1 MNTAELI
8 RPARLPAAA
17 LAEGVPA
24 EGTAV
29 RDYRRSVAW
38 RSVLLALLLLAGF
51 AALLADLVVGSG
63 TLTLREVIDGLL
75 SPSTVD
81 PTVRVVLWELRMP
94 ITFTAALAGIGLA
107 LAGSLMQTVLN
118 NPLAEPFTLGISS
131 AAGFGA
137 ALAMVFG
144 TSVLGAAADWLPA
157 ELFISVNAF
166 VFALATVVF
175 VTLLARRAGMGV
187 ETVTLLGIAV
197 HFTFSALLAVAQYM
211 ADQNQLQSL
220 VFWLLGSLLK
230 ATWMKVTI
238 NAIIVA
244 LILPL
249 LLARAWAL
257 TALRGFGDGAVVLG
271 IRVER
276 LRFTMLVAAAL
287 LAASATATIGVVG
300 FVGLV
305 APHMA
310 RMLVGEDQ
318 RFSLA
323 VTAACGLLVLTLASL
338 VSKLI
343 IPGAVLPIGMVTS
356 LLGLPFFLA
365 QILHSRRRAAA

>member
-1 MNTAELI
+1 MSQRLGLAGAVIAAPELEGG
-8 RPARLPAAA
+8 
-17 LAEGVPA
+17 EGV
-24 EGTAV
+24 AV
-29 RDYRRSVAW
+29 RDYRRSVTW
-38 RSVLLALLLLAGF
+38 RALLLAALLLAGS

-63 TLTLREVIDGLL
+63 TLSPQEVMEGLL
-75 SPSTVD
+75 SPGTAD

-94 ITFTAALAGIGLA
+94 ITFTAALAGIALA
-107 LAGSLMQTVLN
+107 LAGTLMQTVLN

-137 ALAMVFG
+137 AMAIVFG
-144 TSVLGAAADWLPA
+144 SSVLGAAADWIPA
-157 ELFISVNAF
+157 ELFISANAF
-166 VFALATVVF
+166 LFALATVVL
-175 VTLLARRAGMGV
+175 VTLLARRTGMGV

-197 HFTFSALLAVAQYM
+197 HFAFSALLAVAQYM
-211 ADQNQLQSL
+211 ADVNQLQSL

-230 ATWMKVTI
+230 ATWTKVAI
-238 NAIIVA
+238 NAAILA
-244 LILPL
+244 LVLPL

-276 LRFTMLVAAAL
+276 LRFMMLVAAAL

-318 RFSLA
+318 RFSLV

-338 VSKLI
+338 ASKLI
-343 IPGAVLPIGMVTS
+343 LPGAVLPIGMITS
-356 LLGLPFFLA
+356 LLGLPVFLA
-365 QILHSRRRAAA
+365 QILHSRRRAVR